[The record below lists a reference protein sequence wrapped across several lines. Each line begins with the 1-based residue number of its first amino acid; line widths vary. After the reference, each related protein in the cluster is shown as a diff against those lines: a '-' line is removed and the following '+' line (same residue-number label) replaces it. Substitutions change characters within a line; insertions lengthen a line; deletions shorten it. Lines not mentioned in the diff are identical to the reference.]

1 MKRCKLLVLLI
12 LICLLMLPAFA
23 TAETQEEFELRCF
36 KKTAAAAT
44 VYSYLNSSEGE
55 VIDYIPAGT
64 YVQYQSSTKDGR
76 TTVVYMKNGVKK
88 QGTIKVFLSKHD
100 YPLQFA
106 LIVLVSKKQRC

>member
-1 MKRCKLLVLLI
+1 MKRCKLFVLLI
-12 LICLLMLPAFA
+12 LTCLLILPVFA

-64 YVQYQSSTKDGR
+64 YVQCKSSTRDGR

-88 QGTIKVFLSKHD
+88 QGTINKLT
-100 YPLQFA
+100 
-106 LIVLVSKKQRC
+106 

>member
-1 MKRCKLLVLLI
+1 MMKRCKLLVLLI
-12 LICLLMLPAFA
+12 LICLLMLPVFA

-36 KKTAAAAT
+36 KKTAVAAT

-64 YVQYQSSTKDGR
+64 YVQCKSSTRDGR

-88 QGTIKVFLSKHD
+88 QGTNKG
-100 YPLQFA
+100 
-106 LIVLVSKKQRC
+106 